1 VHLPGQGVEDIA
13 RRNVAVVGEA
23 LRRQQLTQLAANVK
37 RMRRRE
43 ESPPASTE
51 PTGSTPM
58 AVSAAR
64 TRPCTPSS
72 SVLAMSFISAM
83 VALRL
88 VTIDSRR
95 LVAT

>member
-1 VHLPGQGVEDIA
+1 MLVCSKVLMQRI
-13 RRNVAVVGEA
+13 
-23 LRRQQLTQLAANVK
+23 T
-37 RMRRRE
+37 
-43 ESPPASTE
+43 ASTA

-83 VALRL
+83 VALLL
-88 VTIDSRR
+88 VTIDSSR
-95 LVAT
+95 LVATYTGVFHRLACRTIAFW